1 MSAEKRKYNRFMAR
15 PDTYAAMG
23 PHFIK
28 VGKVRQISIG
38 GLAFEY
44 ICTTENPDRY
54 STRVTVFLCEDE
66 FFLPDIPC
74 RVISDL
80 PNVSLDKNPMFDSI
94 YVVNRCAV
102 QFKNITEDQQ
112 RSLEYL
118 IERHTRGL
126 VPMANEMSPA
136 QSFSDTHSDSRMP
149 APVYP
154 NVPTL

>member
-1 MSAEKRKYNRFMAR
+1 MVVEKRKYYRFMAR

-23 PHFIK
+23 PRFTK

-44 ICTTENPDRY
+44 ICTTEKPDRHA
-54 STRVTVFLCEDE
+54 TKVTVFLCEDE

-102 QFKNITEDQQ
+102 QFKTITEDQK
-112 RSLEYL
+112 RRLEYL
-118 IERHTRGL
+118 LEHHTRGL
-126 VPMANEMSPA
+126 APIAIETIPA
-136 QSFSDTHSDSRMP
+136 QPFLGTHSDGKMP
-149 APVYP
+149 APV
-154 NVPTL
+154 